1 MKKIRSLL
9 TIIAVAA
16 VAILLLNSIATK
28 NAKPEPVPAPLAE
41 TPERDVVAAL
51 EPAEPVGFRPDP
63 ADLPPPPPS
72 PPPPPVV
79 VEDLAAEVLGA
90 NHNADQAGK
99 LLATLEAMVT
109 DNADGLRDQDINQL
123 QQQLADLA
131 ATDDRVIAMMCAA
144 YFDNPDAQQSQ
155 FIRQVLGTIR
165 HPAVEG
171 LGLALVAADEREN
184 VLAGL
189 DLIAEL
195 GIPNRNTF
203 VPILQLMENEDVDI
217 EILSK
222 SVQSLR
228 PMPLPRA
235 ESDRLLARLGELTR
249 HENLGV
255 RIDSLFATAR
265 WAKSGTAIAPVVDAL
280 ASEVRQERVS
290 AMMALKESTQVSEPM
305 GAALLEVM
313 TDTEEEWF
321 LRRMAFDSLQ
331 RFELGEQDFLAV
343 EGFGETVEEILQGGP
358 VPGEEAGAG
367 LDPEAGPGEARE
379 G

>member
-1 MKKIRSLL
+1 MNKLRSLL
-9 TIIAVAA
+9 IIIAVAA
-16 VAILLLNSIATK
+16 VAILLLNAVATK
-28 NAKPEPVPAPLAE
+28 SQSPEPSPDQHAKARPEAVTAAPAAP
-41 TPERDVVAAL
+41 TYAATGL
-51 EPAEPVGFRPDP
+51 QPDP
-63 ADLPPPPPS
+63 VDLPPPAVA
-72 PPPPPVV
+72 PPPAPANF
-79 VEDLAAEVLGA
+79 AAEVVGA
-90 NHNADQAGK
+90 EQTVKRAEM
-99 LLATLEAMVT
+99 LLATLEAMVS
-109 DNADGLRDQDINQL
+109 DNVDGLRDQDINQI

-131 ATDDRVIAMMCAA
+131 GADDRVLTMMCTA
-144 YFDNPDAQQSQ
+144 YFEDPDAQQSQ

-171 LGLALVAADEREN
+171 LGLALVANGEREQ
-184 VLAGL
+184 VIAGL

-203 VPILQLMENEDVDI
+203 VPILQLMEQEDIDI

-228 PMPLPRA
+228 PMALPQA

-255 RIDSLFATAR
+255 RIESLFATAR
-265 WAKSGTAIAPVVDAL
+265 WAKSGTAVAPVVDAL
-280 ASEVRQERVS
+280 DSEIHEERVS

-305 GAALLEVM
+305 RGALLGILA
-313 TDTEEEWF
+313 DTEEEWF

-331 RFELGEQDFLAV
+331 RFELAEQDFLAV
-343 EGFGETVEEILQGGP
+343 ERFGETIEDILQGGP
-358 VPGEEAGAG
+358 VPGEEAGADVAPRAG
-367 LDPEAGPGEARE
+367 LGEAHE